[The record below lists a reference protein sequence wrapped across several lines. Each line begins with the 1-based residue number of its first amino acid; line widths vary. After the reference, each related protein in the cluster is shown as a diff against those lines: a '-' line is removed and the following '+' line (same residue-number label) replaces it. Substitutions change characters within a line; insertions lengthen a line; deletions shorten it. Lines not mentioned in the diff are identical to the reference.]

1 MKKRII
7 VFLLTFLMMF
17 TIYTISYAGDI
28 NPDDYKSIYSTAGVS
43 DLRTKTGKAISVV
56 QIGGSAVSLVTLIVI
71 AIKYMTSS
79 PNEKADL
86 KTKMVPYVIGTI
98 IFFAASNLVAI
109 VIKFA
114 QGIKA

>member
-56 QIGGSAVSLVTLIVI
+56 QIGGAVSLVTLIVI

>member
-43 DLRTKTGKAISVV
+43 D
-56 QIGGSAVSLVTLIVI
+56 
-71 AIKYMTSS
+71 
-79 PNEKADL
+79 
-86 KTKMVPYVIGTI
+86 
-98 IFFAASNLVAI
+98 
-109 VIKFA
+109 
-114 QGIKA
+114 